1 MYRQNNPTMP
11 TSSVKQFMINKLE
24 NLFGPERS
32 VNIMQI
38 VNTKRKEPLK
48 HSIPKSN
55 LSEADNSDI
64 PQPKK
69 RGRKPGQTAAVGRLA
84 VPTMDDALEI
94 STDSA
99 STMSLSSDEE
109 NDISN
114 TTFNRNNNAINTN
127 TNTNTSISLKEDDSQ
142 LKQKRKYIKKR
153 EQINNKVLQA
163 KLAAEMEEEESD
175 QDSASDNEKAHK
187 KQDLPKD
194 FGPAMNRDTSS
205 QNVFKN
211 VSPDHAPSKKRSST
225 DLENLI
231 VPSKSHK
238 IAAVNDELG
247 LVEIDKS
254 KSLLTE
260 MGMNL
265 VSERSVEA
273 SLLKQEDIAE
283 VI

>member
-1 MYRQNNPTMP
+1 MP

-84 VPTMDDALEI
+84 IPTIDDALDI

-114 TTFNRNNNAINTN
+114 TLNSNSNTININTN
-127 TNTNTSISLKEDDSQ
+127 TNTSNSLKEDDSQ

-175 QDSASDNEKAHK
+175 QDSDSDNEKVQK
-187 KQDLPKD
+187 KKDLPKD
-194 FGPAMNRDTSS
+194 FGPTMNRDTSS

-211 VSPDHAPSKKRSST
+211 VSPDIAPSKKRSST
-225 DLENLI
+225 DLDLENLI

-283 VI
+283 VVLFIF